1 MIKTIFS
8 FVIALL
14 LVFPAYAQT
23 PELTS
28 PDGRVMPRYGDD
40 GIVVPSRP
48 TNIETREDVS
58 NREESRSRPT
68 QLIPESIRNTVRKFI
83 KQVRP
88 QLQGEAPQFVRE
100 KQEEFLSRVREHQ
113 EEFEDK
119 REEAQKRVREH
130 REVLQTK
137 LAEIQNER
145 KQRVVERIDEQLLN
159 LNEKLTGHFLSV
171 LGQIDKVLTNVTTR
185 ADRAVERGLDV
196 GDVYTAIENAHS
208 VIAAA
213 HDAVIIQVG
222 VVYTIEIT
230 SEETLRIDVGAAR
243 QALHTD
249 LQGVRT
255 LVRAAHDATRSA
267 AVALAQIPRVD
278 DIDDDADDADDADDE
293 NEDEEE
299 ESEAQLEE

>member
-40 GIVVPSRP
+40 GIVIPSRP

-58 NREESRSRPT
+58 NREEFRSRPT
-68 QLIPESIRNTVRKFI
+68 QLIPESIRSTVRKFI

-88 QLQGEAPQFVRE
+88 QVSRDIPAFVRE
-100 KQEEFLSRVREHQ
+100 KHEEFLSRVREHQ

-130 REVLQTK
+130 REVLKTK

-145 KQRVVERIDEQLLN
+145 KQRIVERIDEQISK
-159 LNEKLTGHFLSV
+159 LNEKLTSHFFNALEH
-171 LGQIDKVLTNVTTR
+171 IDKVLTNVTTR
-185 ADRAVERGLDV
+185 ADRAVEKGLNV

-208 VIAAA
+208 VITAA

-278 DIDDDADDADDADDE
+278 DIDDDANDANDADDE
-293 NEDEEE
+293 NEDEE
-299 ESEAQLEE
+299 SEAQLEE